1 MLRPSSRETELLAF
15 EEAAE
20 ELWVVALVVTPV
32 KILISHGAIMVV
44 GGVGET
50 WRRIILES
58 VEKFLVTEGALVSI
72 MSWLRVSALL
82 PCSAFCH
89 RCLKKQ
95 RRPFEITRALC
106 SQSPSAWC
114 LL

>member
-50 WRRIILES
+50 WSRIILES
-58 VEKFLVTEGALVSI
+58 VEKFLVTEGALVASC
-72 MSWLRVSALL
+72 RGQECL
-82 PCSAFCH
+82 PCSLA
-89 RCLKKQ
+89 
-95 RRPFEITRALC
+95 
-106 SQSPSAWC
+106 
-114 LL
+114 